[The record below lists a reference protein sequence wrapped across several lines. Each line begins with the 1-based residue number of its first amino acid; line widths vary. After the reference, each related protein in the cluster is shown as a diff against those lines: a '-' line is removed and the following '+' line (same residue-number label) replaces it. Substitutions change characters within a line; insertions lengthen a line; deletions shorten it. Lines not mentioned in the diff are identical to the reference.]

1 MLDLLERK
9 TKLDWPIRIVH
20 EALTGRRPGEKE
32 ERVRS
37 VWLRH
42 PIPASKVTDKGRHL
56 TRHKYTKRGIEH
68 ISVLEDALE
77 ATPKDTS

>member
-42 PIPASKVTDKGRHL
+42 PIPANKVTDKGKH
-56 TRHKYTKRGIEH
+56 
-68 ISVLEDALE
+68 
-77 ATPKDTS
+77 